1 MRIPDDNRRPTIPRH
16 EQDQNPQRQTQL
28 NQSEPAMTELHE
40 AVISESK
47 ECDFCDNQADYDGKT
62 VIGPWAYM
70 CQPHFEELG
79 VGTGTGQG
87 QKLVTRAD
95 EG

>member
-1 MRIPDDNRRPTIPRH
+1 MRTKHDRRRPTIPRH
-16 EQDQNPQRQTQL
+16 GKNQDPQRPTRI
-28 NQSEPAMTELHE
+28 NQSDTAMTELHE
-40 AVISESK
+40 TVISESK
-47 ECDFCDNQADYDGKT
+47 ECDFCGNEADYDGKT